1 MQRLIQDLHY
11 AVRSLIKQPG
21 FSLIA
26 IVTLALGI
34 GANTALFSVV
44 DAVLLKKL
52 PVKDPD
58 QLVLFNSV
66 SSREFNSGGHMGNLD
81 IDPSSGLL
89 TRSSLPY
96 QTFVRLREQ
105 RGSLSD
111 VIAFGSVPMNVNARG
126 QVEVATGQAVSG
138 NYFDVLGV
146 PAYLGRTIQESDDQ
160 AGATPVAVLSHRYW
174 STRFAADPNLIGRQI
189 NLNNVA
195 FTVAGVAPQGFTGTM
210 QVGSS
215 QDIYIPLVWE
225 QQVRGEESA
234 MKRAA
239 WWLRVM
245 GRMKPGTTIEQARAS
260 LEPAFQQSVIEHR
273 AILEAHTREEGGGTL
288 PVLEPKNYP
297 HLGAF
302 AGSQGE
308 MTMRRFYDRPLR
320 LLVGVVLLVLVIACA
335 NVGNLM
341 LVRASSRQ
349 REIAVR
355 FAMGASRWR
364 VVRQLLTESVF
375 VATLGGTIG
384 VLFALWIK
392 DSLLIVSDWS
402 GAAMKG
408 LDPRL
413 DLRVLAFTLGL
424 SLLTGVIF
432 GLIPALKASSI
443 NLSPAL
449 KESGRSSTVATR
461 SWLTRSLVVL
471 QVSVSVVLLI
481 GAGLFVRTLLN
492 LQRVDA
498 GFNEHNLLL
507 FTVEPGLNGYKDERL
522 ATLYKQ
528 ISQRLGGSPGV
539 SSATFSQNALL
550 SFSAHNGSFF
560 LPGTKPGS
568 DGRIPPAGELY
579 LNDVGENFLETMEIP
594 LLMGRQLTAQD
605 DAHAP
610 KVAII
615 NETFAKKFFPNEN
628 PIGKRFGITRKS
640 PGEFEIVGV
649 ARDAKYTSQR
659 DEVPA
664 TAYRP
669 WQQELDSLSTV
680 TFEVR
685 TANDPKTVVS
695 AVRQAVREVD
705 PNLPLND
712 IKTQIEQAD
721 ETLAMERLFAKLLSL
736 FGLLA
741 QQLASIGLYGV
752 LAWSVSHRTHEIGI
766 RMALGADRKSVLRMI
781 LGQGMVLT
789 LIGVVLG
796 LSSAYVLTRYFE
808 SLTTMLYQ
816 VKPLDPFTYGVTA
829 ILLLVVALASCLIPA
844 RRATKV
850 DPLVALRYE

>member
-1 MQRLIQDLHY
+1 MQRLSQDLRY
-11 AVRSLIKQPG
+11 AIRNFIKQPG
-21 FSLIA
+21 FYLIA

-58 QLVLFNSV
+58 QLVLFNSA
-66 SSREFNSGGHMGNLD
+66 SGREFNPGGHTGNLD
-81 IDPSSGLL
+81 LDPGTGRF

-96 QTFVRLREQ
+96 QTFVRLREK
-105 RGSLSD
+105 RGTLTD
-111 VIAFGSVPMNVNARG
+111 VVAFGSVPMNVNAQG

-146 PAYLGRTIQESDDQ
+146 PAYLGRTIQETDDQ

-174 STRFAADPNLIGRQI
+174 STRFGGDRNLVGQQI
-189 NLNNVA
+189 NLNNIA
-195 FTVAGVAPQGFTGTM
+195 FTVAGVAPQGFAGTM

-225 QQVRGEESA
+225 QQIRGEGSA

-245 GRMKPGTTIEQARAS
+245 GRMKPDTTIEQARAS

-273 AILEAHTREEGGGTL
+273 AILEAQTREEGAGPL

-302 AGSQGE
+302 AGAQGE
-308 MTMRRFYDRPLR
+308 MTMRRFYEQPLR
-320 LLVGVVLLVLVIACA
+320 LLLGVVLLVLVIACA

-341 LVRASSRQ
+341 LVRASARE

-364 VVRQLLTESVF
+364 VVRQLLTESVL
-375 VATLGGTIG
+375 VATLGGAIG

-413 DLRVLAFTLGL
+413 DLRVLAFTVGL

-443 NLSPAL
+443 NLTPAL
-449 KESGRSSTVATR
+449 KDSGRSSTLATR
-461 SWLTRSLVVL
+461 SWLTRSLVVV

-498 GFNEHNLLL
+498 GFNEQNLLL
-507 FTVEPGLNGYKDERL
+507 FTIEPGLIGYKDERL

-528 ISQRLGGSPGV
+528 ISQRIEAVPGV
-539 SSATFSQNALL
+539 RAATFSQNALL
-550 SFSAHNGSFF
+550 SLSAHNGTFF

-579 LNDVGENFLETMEIP
+579 IHEVRENFLETMQIP
-594 LLMGRQLTAQD
+594 LLMGRQLTPQD
-605 DAHAP
+605 DANAP

-615 NETFAKKFFPNEN
+615 NETFAKKFFPNES
-628 PIGKRFGITRKS
+628 PIGKRFGVSRRS
-640 PGEFEIVGV
+640 PDEFEVVGL
-649 ARDAKYTSQR
+649 AKDAKYTTQR
-659 DEVPA
+659 DDVPP

-669 WQQELDSLSTV
+669 WQQELDSFTTA

-685 TANDPKTVVS
+685 TANDPKAAVS
-695 AVRQAVREVD
+695 AVRAAVREVD
-705 PNLPLND
+705 PNLPLNE

-752 LAWSVSHRTHEIGI
+752 IAWSVSQRTHEIGI
-766 RMALGADRKSVLRMI
+766 RMALGAEQ
-781 LGQGMVLT
+781 GQ
-789 LIGVVLG
+789 VLG
-796 LSSAYVLTRYFE
+796 LVMRRGVLLAVIGIGAGVAGAAAGARYLQ
-808 SLTTMLYQ
+808 SLLFGIE
-816 VKPLDPFTYGVTA
+816 PH
-829 ILLLVVALASCLIPA
+829 
-844 RRATKV
+844 
-850 DPLVALRYE
+850 DPLTIGAVAVTFVVV